1 LQQGL
6 ALTLGQLE
14 LLGFLV
20 LLAMVFLQLVGEL
33 VEVFLVQL
41 VLVILRELLLAQLS
55 KEKPCL
61 LPY

>member
-1 LQQGL
+1 L

-33 VEVFLVQL
+33 VEEFLVQL
-41 VLVILRELLLAQLS
+41 VQVILQELLLARQF
-55 KEKPCL
+55 KEKPYL